1 MTLNPQ
7 DELLERARKV
17 IRELREKLSAV
28 EARSQ
33 SEPIAI
39 IGMGIRLPGCG
50 SDQKKFWQ
58 MILEGRDAVRS
69 VPPDRWDRDAFH
81 ASESPTP
88 GKINTRR
95 GAFLDDVR
103 RFDAAFFDV
112 TPHEATRMDPQQRIF
127 LETAWHALEDAGLPK
142 ARIVGTDTGVFVGV
156 HDHSADYS
164 ALQFEDLAKLDGY
177 VLTGTAHDVIA
188 GRLAYWL
195 DLHGP
200 AVAVNTACSSSLTAV
215 HFAIRSLR
223 AGDCT
228 MAIVGGVN
236 LLLTPGTTV
245 AAAQLQLLSADGRCK
260 TFDARA
266 DGMGRGEGCGVVV
279 LKKLDDA
286 LRDGDRVLAV
296 IRGSAVNQDGRTNGL
311 TAPSGLAQQSLL
323 RSAFK
328 DAGVEPWEIGYVEA
342 HGTGTA
348 LGDPIEVE
356 ALTAVLGGMRREQ
369 PCTLGAVKANIGH
382 LEGAAGIAGL
392 IKAVLVLRRRWLPPV
407 AKLEKLNPHLALDG
421 TGLRI
426 PQHGCEWRTANRRLA
441 GVSSFGFSGT
451 NAHVVLEEAPAPT
464 PADTMNRE
472 WPVLVSAQSPEA
484 LQILS
489 IACADRLEHA
499 NGTEL
504 ANISYTSAVRRTHHA
519 YRIALMGSDPKE
531 IAAQLRERVPNPFIE
546 MKSGQV
552 AKSGPHRSNERMR
565 GWEDGA
571 EVDWSTT
578 FPAQASVVDLP
589 LYPFQG
595 KPYWLSETPAS
606 SATAAS
612 FPQEWLYSTEWVES
626 PLDLSQADA
635 SVHAVTWL
643 LVCAEKESGGKLAEA
658 VRHRGHRVI
667 EVRRGNRFA
676 RESEDEFV
684 LGDDFAEGIKEVLAE
699 LTLDRVQPHRAL
711 YLAGGKDAAAL
722 TAEALELAKAV
733 ILCGTS
739 LMLWFITQAAESIA
753 QPAAAHHG
761 HSALRGF
768 SRVLGIEHPER
779 GGGVIDLDSFCEEN
793 LGGVCE
799 EVARESS
806 EDRVALRHG
815 SRWVVRLRRDRLT
828 PEPERL
834 KLRTDRC
841 YLVTGAYG
849 RLGMKIASWLV
860 DCGAR
865 HLALVGRRNPSE
877 MGDPGL
883 MKELDAWRE
892 QGITVLA
899 EACDVAQ
906 ESQVHGLLSKIESTG
921 RVLGGVVHAAAGF
934 RFSPIMEASRQDVE
948 LALRAKVEGARVLD
962 RCTREC
968 QLDFFVLFGSA
979 AATIGLRNGALYAAA
994 NSSLDAI
1001 RAQRQSEGLPVLLV
1015 DWGSWEGASSENQL
1029 ELVEQELLQQELIG
1043 RSGFQAMQHGRAL
1056 SALGALINAGRTTG
1070 MVADIDWAVLG
1081 PALEMR
1087 GRQALIEGLLGETTW
1102 VAKAADVPQETA
1114 WLDDLRDLPAQ
1125 ERRYRLMDFVREA
1138 VRQVFGM
1145 MPQDF
1150 LDEDRGLFQMGMD
1163 SLMAV
1168 ELQNSLAGSLDMQL
1182 PPTLVLTYP
1191 TISALSRYLE
1201 EKLLTARVRS
1211 NGEPVTPVK
1220 PEKNKFFPGDQTVD
1234 QMNDSEIDAAIAA
1247 ELAAIQQKLGVL

>member
-7 DELLERARKV
+7 NELLERARKV
-17 IRELREKLSAV
+17 IRELREKLSAA
-28 EARSQ
+28 EARNQ

-39 IGMGIRLPGCG
+39 IGAGIRFPGCG
-50 SDQKKFWQ
+50 SDQTKFWQ
-58 MILEGRDAVRS
+58 MIVEGWDAVTS

-81 ASESPTP
+81 ASESTP

-112 TPHEATRMDPQQRIF
+112 TPHEAARMDPQQRIF

-142 ARIVGTDTGVFVGV
+142 ARIAGTATGVFVGV
-156 HDHSADYS
+156 HSLSADYS
-164 ALQFEDLAKLDGY
+164 ALQFRDLAMLDAY
-177 VLTGTAHDVIA
+177 ALTGTAHDVIA

-215 HFAIRSLR
+215 HFATRSLK

-228 MAIVGGVN
+228 TAIVGGVN
-236 LLLTPGTTV
+236 LLLAPGTTV

-286 LRDGDRVLAV
+286 RRDGDRVLAI
-296 IRGSAVNQDGRTNGL
+296 IRGSAANQDGRTNGL

-323 RSAFK
+323 RSALN
-328 DAGVEPWEIGYVEA
+328 DAGVEPWEVGYVEA
-342 HGTGTA
+342 HGTGTS

-356 ALTAVLGGMRREQ
+356 ALAAVLGGARREQ

-392 IKAVLVLRRRWLPPV
+392 IKTVMVLRRRWLPPV
-407 AKLEKLNPHLALDG
+407 ANLEKLNPHLALDG

-426 PQHGCEWRTANRRLA
+426 PQHGGEWRTTSRRVA
-441 GVSSFGFSGT
+441 GISSFGFSGT
-451 NAHVVLEEAPAPT
+451 NVHVVLEEAPAPT
-464 PADTMNRE
+464 PADTMTGE

-484 LQILS
+484 LQTL
-489 IACADRLEHA
+489 AMAYADRLEHA
-499 NGTEL
+499 NGVEL

-519 YRIALMGSDPKE
+519 YRSALMGSDTKA
-531 IAAQLRERVPNPFIE
+531 IAAQLRKLAANPLIE
-546 MKSGQV
+546 MKSGQM
-552 AKSGPHRSNERMR
+552 AKSRPQRSNERMR

-578 FPAQASVVDLP
+578 FPAHASVVDLP

-606 SATAAS
+606 SATATS
-612 FPQEWLYSTEWVES
+612 FPREWLYSTEWVER

-635 SVHAVTWL
+635 PVPAMTWL
-643 LVCAEKESGGKLAEA
+643 LVHAEKGSGEQLAEV
-658 VRHRGHRVI
+658 VRQRGHRVI

-676 RESEDEFV
+676 RDSKDEFV
-684 LGDDFAEGIKEVLAE
+684 LGDDFAEGIKQVLGE
-699 LTLDRVQPHRAL
+699 LTLDRVQPRRAL
-711 YLAGGKDAAAL
+711 YLAGSKGAAAL

-733 ILCGTS
+733 ILSGIS
-739 LMLWFITQAAESIA
+739 LKLWFVTPSWDSIA
-753 QPAAAHHG
+753 QPAATNRDQA
-761 HSALRGF
+761 ALRGF
-768 SRVLGIEHPER
+768 SRVFGLEHPELA
-779 GGGVIDLDSFCEEN
+779 GGVIDIDSFCQEN
-793 LGGVCE
+793 LNAVFE
-799 EVARESS
+799 EIALGSG
-806 EDRVALRHG
+806 EDRAALRNG
-815 SRWVVRLRRDRLT
+815 SRRVARLRRDRLT
-828 PEPERL
+828 LEPEPL
-834 KLRTDRC
+834 KLRTDRY
-841 YLVTGAYG
+841 YLVTGAFG

-865 HLALVGRRNPSE
+865 HLALVGRSGPSG
-877 MGDPGL
+877 MGDPGMTQL
-883 MKELDAWRE
+883 KAWRA
-892 QGITVLA
+892 QGITVVA
-899 EACDVAQ
+899 EACDVA
-906 ESQVHGLLSKIESTG
+906 EASQVRGLLSKIRSSG
-921 RVLGGVVHAAAGF
+921 RALAGVVHAAAVL
-934 RFSPIMEASRQDVE
+934 RLSAIAEATRQDVE
-948 LALRAKVEGARVLD
+948 LVFRAKFEGARVLD

-968 QLDFFVLFGSA
+968 PLDFFVLFGSA

-1001 RAQRQSEGLPVLLV
+1001 RAQRQSEGLPILLV
-1015 DWGSWEGASSENQL
+1015 EWGWWEGTGADE
-1029 ELVEQELLQQELIG
+1029 EKKLVAG
-1043 RSGFQAMQHGRAL
+1043 SGFGAMQSGRAFL
-1056 SALGALINAGRTTG
+1056 SLGALINARRTAS

-1087 GRQALIEGLLGETTW
+1087 GRQALVEGLTGETVS
-1102 VAKAADVPQETA
+1102 VAKPDLPEETA
-1114 WLDDLRDLPAQ
+1114 WLADLRDLSAQ
-1125 ERRYRLMDFVREA
+1125 ERWYRLLDFVGGA
-1138 VRQVFGM
+1138 VRNVFGM
-1145 MPQDF
+1145 TAQDP

-1163 SLMAV
+1163 SLMSV
-1168 ELQNSLAGSLDMQL
+1168 RLKRRLEAGTGLRL
-1182 PPTLVLTYP
+1182 PGTLTLTYP
-1191 TISALSRYLE
+1191 TISTLARYLE
-1201 EKLLTARVRS
+1201 EKLFPAKTQS
-1211 NGEPVTPVK
+1211 NGASATPVK
-1220 PEKNKFFPGDQTVD
+1220 SEKGELSSVDQTVD